1 MYNIINISTSNFSYF
16 QHFIE
21 RIIGT
26 TKLPVNLP
34 VHYTLFLQHG
44 AVHAGS
50 TKCSPPATCISHQF
64 DFLPH

>member
-1 MYNIINISTSNFSYF
+1 MYNIIHISTSNFSYF

-21 RIIGT
+21 CIIGT

-34 VHYTLFLQHG
+34 VHCTLFLQPG

-50 TKCSPPATCISHQF
+50 TKCSPPSYLYFTSV
-64 DFLPH
+64 